1 MKHKP
6 PKNRKFG
13 KGVVACRR
21 CGTHVGV
28 IRKYNLY
35 VCRRCINEIGEK
47 LSFKKYS

>member
-1 MKHKP
+1 MKHKR

-13 KGVVACRR
+13 KGFVTCRR
-21 CGTHVGV
+21 CGTHSGV

-35 VCRRCINEIGEK
+35 ICRRCINEISEK